1 MGSSDAPVDVQVRAA
16 LTGLDSAN
24 LDLWAAAH
32 SGDVAGVEI
41 DPSSVLVRGR
51 HQYSS
56 ATATAT
62 RRPGQLIDALNEA
75 LQRMR
80 TESGGP

>member
-1 MGSSDAPVDVQVRAA
+1 MGSPDTPVDVQVRAA
-16 LTGLDSAN
+16 LTGLESAN

-41 DPSSVLVRGR
+41 DPSSVLVLGR

-56 ATATAT
+56 ATAT

-75 LQRMR
+75 LHRMH
-80 TESGGP
+80 TKGGGS